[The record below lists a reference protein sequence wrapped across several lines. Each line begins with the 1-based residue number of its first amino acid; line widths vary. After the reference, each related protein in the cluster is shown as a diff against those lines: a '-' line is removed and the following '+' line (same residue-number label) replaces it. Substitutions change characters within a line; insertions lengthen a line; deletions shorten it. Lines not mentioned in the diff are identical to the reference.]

1 VVVVSPSQDFTA
13 PGEVV
18 IEHIYLIKA
27 SYFDAGSDTMRLHIE
42 KHSSVPVVKQIQEQ
56 IKLSIAMG
64 MLRTGDILPS
74 IREIEKQTG
83 INRGQIHRAYLALRQ
98 SGLLSPAPGKR
109 TAVAVTA
116 VAPHFINDKCQQ
128 LSRDVI
134 KQIRRIGV
142 PPTVFARYLSRN
154 AQDNER
160 RVPFIAYV
168 DLEKEIAL
176 QRAEQVSQMWQVSVS
191 GLTVEELKA
200 AFDRGT
206 GPRKVLV
213 NHLIRD
219 SIGSVPRGKKI
230 DIIPIEI
237 HYTKQTIRELGKVGA
252 NSFMLLV
259 LPIHAV
265 QGASF
270 IVEQLHKWIKSRA
283 AKISWIPVDDVADF
297 EQLLKNSQYD
307 RILVTP
313 GARCKVPFELRLS
326 SRILLLRMEL
336 DPGSLENARIRC
348 GVII

>member
-1 VVVVSPSQDFTA
+1 M
-13 PGEVV
+13 
-18 IEHIYLIKA
+18 KA
-27 SYFDAGSDTMRLHIE
+27 FALEWKNGPMRFNID

-56 IKLSIAMG
+56 IKLSMAMG
-64 MLRTGDILPS
+64 VLRTGDILPS
-74 IREIEKQTG
+74 IRELEKQTG
-83 INRGQIHRAYLALRQ
+83 INRGQIHRAYLALRR

-109 TAVAVTA
+109 IAVALTA
-116 VAPHFINDKCQQ
+116 VAPHFINQKCQQ
-128 LSRDVI
+128 LSRDVL
-134 KQIRRIGV
+134 KQTRRIGV

-154 AQDNER
+154 ALDNER
-160 RVPFIAYV
+160 KVPLIAYV

-176 QRAEQVSQMWQVSVS
+176 QRAEQVSRMWQVSVS
-191 GLTVEELKA
+191 GLAVEELKA
-200 AFDRGT
+200 VFHHGAE
-206 GPRKVLV
+206 PRKILV

-219 SIGSVPRGKKI
+219 SIGSASRVRKI

-237 HYTKQTIRELGKVGA
+237 HYTKQTIRELGKTGA

-265 QGASF
+265 QAADF
-270 IVEQLHKWIKSRA
+270 VVERLHKWIKSRGVR
-283 AKISWIPVDDVADF
+283 ISWIPVDNVADF
-297 EQLLKNSQYD
+297 EQLLNNSQYD

-313 GARCKVPFELRLS
+313 GAACKVPVELRQN

>member
-1 VVVVSPSQDFTA
+1 M
-13 PGEVV
+13 E
-18 IEHIYLIKA
+18 
-27 SYFDAGSDTMRLHIE
+27 LHIE

-56 IKLSIAMG
+56 IKLSMAMG
-64 MLRTGDILPS
+64 ALRTGDVLPS

-83 INRGQIHRAYLALRQ
+83 INRGQIHRAYLALRR
-98 SGLLSPAPGKR
+98 SGLLSPASGKR

-116 VAPHFINDKCQQ
+116 VAPHFINHKCQQ
-128 LSRDVI
+128 LSRNLI

-154 AQDNER
+154 AQESER
-160 RVPFIAYV
+160 KAPFIAYV
-168 DLEKEIAL
+168 DADKEIAL
-176 QRAEQVSQMWQVSVS
+176 QRAQQVSRMWQVSVS
-191 GLTVEELKA
+191 GLTVEELKT

-206 GPRKVLV
+206 EPRKVLV

-237 HYTKQTIRELGKVGA
+237 HYTKQAIRELGKTGA

-265 QGASF
+265 QSADF
-270 IVEQLHKWIKSRA
+270 ITVQLHKWIKSKG
-283 AKISWIPVDDVADF
+283 AKITWIPVDDVADF
-297 EQLLKNSQYD
+297 EQLLNNSQYD

-313 GARCKVPFELRLS
+313 GARCKVPVELRQS

-336 DPGSLENARIRC
+336 DPGSLENARTRC

>member
-1 VVVVSPSQDFTA
+1 MIF
-13 PGEVV
+13 
-18 IEHIYLIKA
+18 
-27 SYFDAGSDTMRLHIE
+27 HIE

-56 IKLSIAMG
+56 IKLSMAMG
-64 MLRTGDILPS
+64 MLRTGDVLPS

-98 SGLLSPAPGKR
+98 SGLLSPALGKR
-109 TAVAVTA
+109 TAVAITSI
-116 VAPHFINDKCQQ
+116 APHFINHKYQE

-160 RVPFIAYV
+160 KVPFIAYV

-176 QRAEQVSQMWQVSVS
+176 QRAEQVSRMWQVSVS
-191 GLTVEELKA
+191 GLTVEELKTV
-200 AFDRGT
+200 FDRGA

-219 SIGSVPRGKKI
+219 SIRFVPRGKKI

-237 HYTKQTIRELGKVGA
+237 HYTKQTIRELGKTWA

-259 LPIHAV
+259 PIHAV
-265 QGASF
+265 QAADF
-270 IVEQLHKWIKSRA
+270 IVEQLHKWIKSRG
-283 AKISWIPVDDVADF
+283 AKISWIPIDDVADF
-297 EQLLKNSQYD
+297 ERLVNNSRYD
-307 RILVTP
+307 HILATP
-313 GARCKVPFELRLS
+313 GAACKVPVELRQS
-326 SRILLLRMEL
+326 SHILLLRMEL

>member
-1 VVVVSPSQDFTA
+1 
-13 PGEVV
+13 
-18 IEHIYLIKA
+18 
-27 SYFDAGSDTMRLHIE
+27 MRLHIE

-56 IKLSIAMG
+56 IKLSMAMG
-64 MLRTGDILPS
+64 VLRTGDILPS
-74 IREIEKQTG
+74 IRDIEKQTG

-109 TAVAVTA
+109 TAVAITA
-116 VAPHFINDKCQQ
+116 VAPHFISDKCQQ

-142 PPTVFARYLSRN
+142 QPTAFARYLSRN

-160 RVPFIAYV
+160 KVPFIAYV

-176 QRAEQVSQMWQVSVS
+176 QRAEQVSRMWQVSVS

-206 GPRKVLV
+206 EPRKVLV

-219 SIGSVPRGKKI
+219 SIGSVPHGKRI

-237 HYTKQTIRELGKVGA
+237 HYTKQTIRELGKTGA
-252 NSFMLLV
+252 NSSILV
-259 LPIHAV
+259 VFPIHAV
-265 QGASF
+265 QVADF
-270 IVEQLHKWIKSRA
+270 IVEQLHKWIKSRV
-283 AKISWIPVDDVADF
+283 AKISWVSIDDVADF

-313 GARCKVPFELRLS
+313 GARCKVPVELRLS

>member
-1 VVVVSPSQDFTA
+1 MKF
-13 PGEVV
+13 
-18 IEHIYLIKA
+18 
-27 SYFDAGSDTMRLHIE
+27 HIE

-98 SGLLSPAPGKR
+98 SGLISLAPGNR
-109 TAVAVTA
+109 IAIAVAA
-116 VAPHFINDKCQQ
+116 VAPHFISLKCRQ
-128 LSRDVI
+128 LSGDVI
-134 KQIRRIGV
+134 KEIRRIGV
-142 PPTVFARYLSRN
+142 PPSVFARYLSRN

-160 RVPFIAYV
+160 RVPFVAYV

-176 QRAEQVSQMWQVSVS
+176 QRAEQVSRMWQVSVS
-191 GLTVEELKA
+191 GLTVEELKTV
-200 AFDRGT
+200 FDRGT

-219 SIGSVPRGKKI
+219 SIGFVPRGKKI
-230 DIIPIEI
+230 DIIPVEI
-237 HYTKQTIRELGKVGA
+237 HYTKQTIRELGKTRA

-259 LPIHAV
+259 LPLHAV
-265 QGASF
+265 QEADF
-270 IVEQLHKWIKSRA
+270 IVEQLHKWIKSRGA
-283 AKISWIPVDDVADF
+283 EISWIPVDDVADF
-297 EQLLKNSQYD
+297 KQLLNNSQYD

-313 GARCKVPFELRLS
+313 GAACKVPVELRQS
-326 SRILLLRMEL
+326 SRVFPLRMEL

>member
-1 VVVVSPSQDFTA
+1 MIF
-13 PGEVV
+13 
-18 IEHIYLIKA
+18 
-27 SYFDAGSDTMRLHIE
+27 HIE

-56 IKLSIAMG
+56 IKLSMAMG
-64 MLRTGDILPS
+64 MLRTGDVLPS

-98 SGLLSPAPGKR
+98 SGLLSPALGKR
-109 TAVAVTA
+109 TAVAITSI
-116 VAPHFINDKCQQ
+116 APHFINHKYQE

-160 RVPFIAYV
+160 KVPFIAYV

-176 QRAEQVSQMWQVSVS
+176 QRAEQVSRMWQVSVS
-191 GLTVEELKA
+191 GLTVEELKTV
-200 AFDRGT
+200 FDRGA

-219 SIGSVPRGKKI
+219 SIRFVPRGKKI
-230 DIIPIEI
+230 HIIPIEI
-237 HYTKQTIRELGKVGA
+237 HYTKQTIRELGKTWA

-259 LPIHAV
+259 PIHAV
-265 QGASF
+265 QAADF
-270 IVEQLHKWIKSRA
+270 IVEQLHKWIKSRG
-283 AKISWIPVDDVADF
+283 AKISWIPIDDVADF
-297 EQLLKNSQYD
+297 ERLVNNSRYD
-307 RILVTP
+307 RILATP
-313 GARCKVPFELRLS
+313 GAACKVPVELRQS